1 MLQLRTFA
9 FVWEAKGN
17 AQEDTIG
24 LMSFYICKSQ
34 VDQISISELGK
45 CTIRVTVVL
54 GIKAPSTEQQNH
66 KIYTSET

>member
-1 MLQLRTFA
+1 MLQLRTFE

-34 VDQISISELGK
+34 VGRISVSEFGK
-45 CTIRVTVVL
+45 FNIRVTVVL
-54 GIKAPSTEQQNH
+54 DIKLYHETQNS
-66 KIYTSET
+66 KTYTSET